1 MINGYPQTHSAIV
14 LQGSL
19 KFSAEVI
26 LAVNGS
32 IVARLCDIV
41 KKGNREHNILC
52 TCTKLVLIHHLIK
65 HEYVRCVNTCG
76 NGVHA
81 CSRTWVQSVFK
92 NSMYKSKELYMRGKK
107 KTSVCACYYH
117 ICLHTIVRMSL
128 QICKSTYEIVSLRT
142 S

>member
-81 CSRTWVQSVFK
+81 CSRTRVQSVFK

-107 KTSVCACYYH
+107 KRQVLVHAIIISVC
-117 ICLHTIVRMSL
+117 IL
-128 QICKSTYEIVSLRT
+128 QFECHCRSANLPTRLFR
-142 S
+142 